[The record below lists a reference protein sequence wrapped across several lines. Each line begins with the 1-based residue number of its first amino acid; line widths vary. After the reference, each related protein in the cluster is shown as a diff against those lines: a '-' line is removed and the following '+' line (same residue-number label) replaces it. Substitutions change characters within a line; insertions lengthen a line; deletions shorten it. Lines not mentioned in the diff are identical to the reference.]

1 MNEKNLEI
9 VDSPIEVKKVL
20 KNLSVQ
26 DFRNFGLHQIA
37 YIRNSGSN
45 NYVVYGADGQE
56 VCRGQSLENAL
67 IKAKQENL
75 EPVVVH

>member
-9 VDSPIEVKKVL
+9 SNTPSEVKKAL
-20 KNLSVQ
+20 KNLSIQ

-37 YIRNSGSN
+37 YIRNKGKKN
-45 NYVVYGADGQE
+45 FVVFGADGQE
-56 VCRGQSLENAL
+56 VCRGRSLESAL
-67 IKAKQENL
+67 VKAKQENL

>member
-1 MNEKNLEI
+1 MSEKNLEI
-9 VDSPIEVKKVL
+9 LDSPVEVKKVL

-37 YIRNSGSN
+37 YIRDSGLK

-56 VCRGQSLENAL
+56 VCRGPSLESAL
-67 IKAKQENL
+67 VKAKQENL

>member
-9 VDSPIEVKKVL
+9 VNSPTEVKKVL

-26 DFRNFGLHQIA
+26 DFKDFGLHQIA
-37 YIRNSGSN
+37 YIRDTKNSGHI
-45 NYVVYGADGQE
+45 VFGANGQE
-56 VCRGQSLENAL
+56 ICRADTIESAL
-67 IKAKQENL
+67 VKAREEHL